1 MKMRWRNGQTGTYSN
16 NLTHTRVRKAGPDKS
31 PMKRIGREFRFRTVS
46 LTYKLEGENN
56 WWFPVSAL
64 FFTPRPSIIEM
75 DVTSE
80 NIFYVTFKRR
90 YGIRGVDSAK
100 NKNTTGLD
108 QLAKEKGV
116 EEAGK
121 SIQG

>member
-1 MKMRWRNGQTGTYSN
+1 
-16 NLTHTRVRKAGPDKS
+16 
-31 PMKRIGREFRFRTVS
+31 MKRIGREFRFRTVS
-46 LTYKLEGENN
+46 LTYELEGENN